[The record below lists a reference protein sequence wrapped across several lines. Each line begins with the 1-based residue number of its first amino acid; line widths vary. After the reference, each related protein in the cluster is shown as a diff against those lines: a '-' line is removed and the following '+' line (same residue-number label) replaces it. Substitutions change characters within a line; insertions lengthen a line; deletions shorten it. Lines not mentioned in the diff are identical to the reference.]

1 MCLRFM
7 CCERRVAKTEAES
20 VDDIVAA
27 SSSEV
32 AQAKWIFV
40 QAIPESHHTN
50 SPVKTVVSST
60 PTVERTAPGATTG
73 RTSANRV
80 SMPPENRMMVSAT
93 MPMNCALSML
103 ENCSPNPSLP
113 KSMPTKRKSR
123 RTGTPKR

>member
-1 MCLRFM
+1 MR
-7 CCERRVAKTEAES
+7 CERRVAKTEAES

-60 PTVERTAPGATTG
+60 PAVESTAPGATTG
-73 RTSANRV
+73 RMSSNRV
-80 SMPPENRMMVSAT
+80 SMP
-93 MPMNCALSML
+93 
-103 ENCSPNPSLP
+103 
-113 KSMPTKRKSR
+113 TKR
-123 RTGTPKR
+123 G